1 MSSDIAYIKVLSETL
16 EHDAP
21 FSVIK
26 QIMDRIFESDDPAV
40 LEELVV
46 LIFHI
51 RDIRGGR
58 GDRLLFHQMMDI
70 LYAKYPSL
78 IYHTLHLVPEYGYWK
93 DFFVF
98 SMRHPELLNMSYE
111 ISRWTLE
118 KDEIAHV
125 NGNNVSLFARWVPKE
140 GKQMHAYAS
149 GLARY
154 LYPTVSVQANRMA
167 AYRNRITSLNAK
179 INTVQI
185 KMCAGKW
192 DEIDPKSI
200 PFVARKKSRAGFLNE
215 SLHDSNTLRR
225 PDDPKRM
232 ECRTKFQAFCNN
244 PPTEYMPVLQL
255 DDARYDPIRQRV
267 RIATPT
273 Y

>member
-1 MSSDIAYIKVLSETL
+1 MSSDLARIKELSHTL
-16 EHDAP
+16 EHDTP

-26 QIMDRIFESDDPAV
+26 QTMDGMFESNDPAV

-111 ISRWTLE
+111 ISRWALE
-118 KDEIAHV
+118 KDEVAHV
-125 NGNNVSLFARWVPKE
+125 NG
-140 GKQMHAYAS
+140 MHAYAS
-149 GLARY
+149 GFARY
-154 LYPTVSVQANRMA
+154 LYPTVSVQATRMA
-167 AYRNRITSLNAK
+167 AYRNRIRTLNAK

-185 KMCAGKW
+185 KMCAGRW
-192 DEIDPKSI
+192 DQIDPQSI
-200 PFVARKKSRAGFLNE
+200 PFVERKKSRAGFLNE
-215 SLHDSNTLRR
+215 SVHDSNTLRR

-232 ECRTKFQAFCNN
+232 ECRTKFQAFFNN
-244 PPTEYMPVLQL
+244 SPTEYMPVVGL
-255 DDARYDPIRQRV
+255 DHARYNAVRERV
-267 RIATPT
+267 RIAIC
-273 Y
+273 